1 MAKYFAFLRAINVGG
16 RTVRMERLRR
26 EFEALGLS
34 AVETFIASG
43 NVVFESRAKNEQLLC
58 EKIERQLK
66 NTLGFE
72 VATFLR
78 SASELAII
86 ADHSPFRA
94 EAAGDSVFVA
104 FLSAAPDPGATKNL
118 IACRSETDEF
128 HVYQREVYWL
138 CRKRMSD
145 SKFSGARLEKI
156 LGQPATI
163 RNMTTIQKLAAKYPS
178 VAKS

>member
-1 MAKYFAFLRAINVGG
+1 MARFFAFLRAINVGG
-16 RTVRMERLRR
+16 RIVRMERLRR

-43 NVVFESRAKNEQLLC
+43 NVIFESRATNEKLLC

-94 EAAGDSVFVA
+94 GAAGDSVFVA
-104 FLSAAPDPGATKNL
+104 FLSDIPDSMATKNI
-118 IACRSETDEF
+118 IACRSETDDF
-128 HVYQREVYWL
+128 RVHHREVYWL
-138 CRKRMSD
+138 CRTRMSD

-156 LGQPATI
+156 VGPATV
-163 RNMTTIQKLAAKYPS
+163 RNMTTIQKLAAKYPP